1 MYHKDELN
9 DTLRYF
15 KLFRFKTKLT
25 GNINVECKGICRKT
39 SSFLNDIN

>member
-9 DTLRYF
+9 DTLIYF

-25 GNINVECKGICRKT
+25 GNINVEGKGICRKT

>member
-15 KLFRFKTKLT
+15 YFRFKTKLT
-25 GNINVECKGICRKT
+25 GNINVQGKRICRKT
-39 SSFLNDIN
+39 SNFLNDIN